1 MRSKAFL
8 QHCSSLILLH
18 FTGAFF
24 PEDPEPINIVP
35 VTGRYTGTFPVFLGK
50 NQAGESPET
59 MDRLDIQLLKII
71 DRTLYIGA
79 KDYAYSVGLDIEYTK
94 DIYFSDSLSW
104 KVGRDGVDNCLIRG
118 KPENECH
125 NFIKVLLRKNDETL
139 LICGTY
145 AANPYCRY
153 FKMNSLEPEGEPIKG
168 HGRCPYNYKDGNIA
182 LFSDGDL
189 YSATASDFMGLD
201 AVIYRSLGDRPRLR
215 TVKQDSRW
223 LEKPYFVHAVELHDY
238 IYFFFREVSVEHL
251 SVGKVIVSRVARV
264 CKNDMGGTMAVL
276 ENEWTSFLKARLEC
290 SVPGDS
296 PFHFDMLHS
305 VTDVVSLDG
314 MDVVLATFSTP
325 ANSIPGSAVCAFD
338 MATVDQTFAGQF
350 KEQKSSVSIWTA
362 VPVYEV
368 PTPRPGSCAGSASLK
383 GYISSNAFPLNTL
396 LFSKTH
402 TLMDKSVPSIAFKP
416 WFQRTVGRDRLTK
429 IIADST
435 AGPSQDYTVVFVGS
449 EKGKIMKFL
458 AMTKGSHFPDG
469 SLFLEE
475 MSIYNPEKCK
485 SEGLDDTRI
494 IAMELDKQ
502 RGALYV
508 AFPNCIIRAPLG
520 NCERH
525 GACKKACIASR
536 DPYCGWVNESC
547 MHLLPGAP
555 VKFEQDILNGNTDGL
570 EDC

>member
-1 MRSKAFL
+1 MRSEAFL

-35 VTGRYTGTFPVFLGK
+35 VTDTETFPVFLGK
-50 NQAGESPET
+50 NEAGESPAT

-79 KDYAYSVGLDIEYTK
+79 KDYVYSVGLDTEYTNN
-94 DIYFSDSLSW
+94 IYFSHSLSW
-104 KVGRDGVDNCLIRG
+104 EVGQDDVDKCVTMG
-118 KPENECH
+118 KKQNECH
-125 NFIKVLLRKNDETL
+125 NFIKVILRKNDETL

-145 AANPYCRY
+145 AANPYCR
-153 FKMNSLEPEGEPIKG
+153 FLKMNGLELEGEPIKG
-168 HGRCPYNYKDGNIA
+168 YGRCPYNQKDGNIA

-189 YSATASDFMGLD
+189 YSATTSDFMGLD
-201 AVIYRSLGDRPRLR
+201 AVIYRSLGDKPRLR
-215 TVKQDSRW
+215 TIKQDSRW
-223 LEKPYFVHAVELHDY
+223 LKEPYFVHAVEVRDY
-238 IYFFFREVSVEHL
+238 IYFFFREVSVEQL
-251 SVGKVIVSRVARV
+251 NVGKVIVSRVARV

-276 ENEWTSFLKARLEC
+276 EKEWTSFLKARLEC
-290 SVPGDS
+290 SVPGDP

-314 MDVVLATFSTP
+314 MDMVLATFSTP

-350 KEQKSSVSIWTA
+350 KEQKSSLSVWTT
-362 VPVYEV
+362 VPDDQV
-368 PTPRPGSCAGSASLK
+368 PTPRPGSCAGSESLEE
-383 GYISSNAFPLNTL
+383 YTSSNAFPDDTL
-396 LFSKTH
+396 TFSSTH
-402 TLMDKSVPSIAFKP
+402 TLMDKSVNSITSKP
-416 WFQRTVGRDRLTK
+416 WFQRTVVRDRLTK
-429 IIADST
+429 IIADSK
-435 AGPSQDYTVVFVGS
+435 AGPNQDYHVIFVGS

-458 AMTKGSHFPDG
+458 AMTKESHFQDG
-469 SLFLEE
+469 GLFLEE
-475 MSIYNPEKCK
+475 MSIYNPEKCN
-485 SEGLDDTRI
+485 SGGVDDTRI

-502 RGALYV
+502 QGALYV
-508 AFPNCIIRAPLG
+508 AFPNCIIKAPLG

-525 GACKKACIASR
+525 GACKKTCIASR

-547 MHLLPGAP
+547 VQLSPGATEE
-555 VKFEQDILNGNTDGL
+555 FEQDILNGNTDGL